1 MCDHSSACHLFF
13 FLTWLASDSFNS
25 LLFAELVQN
34 NSYLL
39 EEKHELEYKLNRT
52 AETSTQQIRDLE
64 ETIEKLNEEIKAIKG
79 E

>member
-1 MCDHSSACHLFF
+1 MF
-13 FLTWLASDSFNS
+13 FLAYLASNSFNS

-52 AETSTQQIRDLE
+52 AETSTQQIKDLE